1 MSIPIPNEIFVLP
14 ADLRLRR
21 APDEE
26 DEEDDDKEDEEDE
39 EEAADDEGDGYSE

>member
-14 ADLRLRR
+14 ADLRLRQ

-26 DEEDDDKEDEEDE
+26 DEEDDDKEDEDEDE
-39 EEAADDEGDGYSE
+39 DADDEGDGYSE